1 MIWKQWLKITRGR
14 KNRAIFAALSLLLIS
29 CGSRKVDTEYNID
42 RNLMERM
49 ERMIEETIDR
59 KSVEVQKRWLMAD
72 VSVIRREFDTSAPG
86 SPVKAETLYDI
97 TVRAKDNTAIIDTM
111 VVKKTESDSLSVK
124 DDIKVIDKEK
134 TLRSGF
140 SWRISLV
147 IMIVLG
153 LFICLFGFR
162 FFKRM

>member
-72 VSVIRREFDTSAPG
+72 VKVIRREFDTSAPG

-97 TVRAKDNTAIIDTM
+97 TVRAKDSTAIIDTM

-124 DDIKVIDKEK
+124 DDIKAIDKEK
-134 TLRSGF
+134 TLSGGF
-140 SWRISLV
+140 PWKILL
-147 IMIVLG
+147 IAMIVLCF
-153 LFICLFGFR
+153 LFVCLGFR
-162 FFKRM
+162 FFNRV